1 MSMKPICLC
10 STFNFELQDNH
21 GNPGSVGIVFL
32 YKPRTNNMNFCLCES
47 VFRKEASYYIP
58 SPFAKILLKLWWAVI
73 ATIHGC
79 RLL

>member
-1 MSMKPICLC
+1 MSMKPKYLC
-10 STFNFELQDNH
+10 FTLDFGLLDNH
-21 GNPGSVGIVFL
+21 ANPGRIGIVYL
-32 YKPRTNNMNFCLCES
+32 YKPGTNNLNFHLCES